1 MTAMQLDLLAIQ
13 GNFAYS
19 FLLGVLAAVNPCGF
33 VLLPAYLLYFLGLD
47 NSGVQSAQRASL
59 RRALMVSAAVSF
71 GFIVVFLIVG
81 TISRLFTQ
89 WLELNAKFA
98 GFAIGIALVIIG
110 ISILAG
116 WKPPLATPNI
126 SGGKDRTAW
135 AMFLFG
141 IAYAVA
147 SIGCTIGFLTTAIF
161 GSIGTNGF
169 ISGVISIGLYGVGMA
184 LLVSTLTVT
193 LAFAKGG
200 LLRVLHG
207 GLQYIERLA
216 AGFIVLTGLYL
227 TWYWYLAISEST
239 TRDPILQRVESW
251 QSRVATFLQRQGSP
265 KLALVFVV
273 IVGFALYVVVRRQRA
288 PSQSDLVK

>member
-1 MTAMQLDLLAIQ
+1 MTTMQSVLVAIQ

-47 NSGVQSAQRASL
+47 NSKVQGQQSASL
-59 RRALMVSAAVSF
+59 RRALGVSSAVSL

-89 WLELNAKFA
+89 WIELNAKYA
-98 GFAIGIALVIIG
+98 GFVIGIALVIIG
-110 ISILAG
+110 AAMLLG
-116 WKPPLATPNI
+116 WKPPFTTPRI
-126 SGGKDRTAW
+126 SGGRDRTFP

-141 IAYAVA
+141 VAYAVA

-161 GSIGTNGF
+161 GSIGTKGF
-169 ISGVISIGLYGVGMA
+169 ISGVISIGLYGAGMA

-193 LAFAKGG
+193 LALAQSG
-200 LLRVLHG
+200 LLHFLRN
-207 GLQYIERLA
+207 GLKYVDRLA
-216 AGFIVLTGLYL
+216 AGFIILTGAYL

-239 TRDPILQRVESW
+239 TTSPVLQRVENW
-251 QSRVATFLQRQGSP
+251 QSQVVTFIQRQGSP
-265 KLALVFVV
+265 KLAF
-273 IVGFALYVVVRRQRA
+273 IFIATVGFAISIAVRRQRI
-288 PSQSDLVK
+288 PRSDQLVR